1 MTTARGASSGVP
13 VTMAV
18 TTTKTKVP
26 RVRIPRIVG
35 RSFQTLIGQSIASE
49 RDRNGRH
56 RQGGGHP
63 DQGQRGSRRG
73 TDGYQRMSPSGLDEV
88 EDVAPHRR
96 SNVNGSHR
104 VHQAVS
110 YT

>member
-35 RSFQTLIGQSIASE
+35 RSSQTLIGLSIASE
-49 RDRNGRH
+49 RDRNGRRNLGHQRLAFPASHLHSRVEEEPIGERRCGGLLHIVPRHEASTGRH
-56 RQGGGHP
+56 RQGGA
-63 DQGQRGSRRG
+63 
-73 TDGYQRMSPSGLDEV
+73 
-88 EDVAPHRR
+88 VAYL
-96 SNVNGSHR
+96 S
-104 VHQAVS
+104 
-110 YT
+110 